1 MTLSKKKKDYSL
13 PANQIY
19 TTLFDS
25 LKNNNNF
32 SEVSSD
38 ENTFQISVT
47 TLPSIK
53 THGEK
58 MTITIES
65 ITDSASTIEIQ
76 SESLQEEY
84 DCGRNALNV
93 TVMFRTIDQLFKKTS
108 NKRSKPNFITY
119 DRTSQ
124 EKQLSKTV

>member
-38 ENTFQISVT
+38 ENTFQISVIT
-47 TLPSIK
+47 PPSIK

-65 ITDSASTIEIQ
+65 ITDSASTIEI
-76 SESLQEEY
+76 
-84 DCGRNALNV
+84 
-93 TVMFRTIDQLFKKTS
+93 
-108 NKRSKPNFITY
+108 
-119 DRTSQ
+119 
-124 EKQLSKTV
+124 